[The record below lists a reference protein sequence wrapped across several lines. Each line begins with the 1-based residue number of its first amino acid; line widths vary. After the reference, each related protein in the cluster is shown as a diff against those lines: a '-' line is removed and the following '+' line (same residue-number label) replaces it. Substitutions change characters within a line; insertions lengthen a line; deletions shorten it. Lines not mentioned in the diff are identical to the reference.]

1 MTEVLVF
8 ALIAIFSYAI
18 GNFSAARIIAKSF
31 KSLNV
36 YKVGTGHPDTENIYE
51 NVDKT
56 LGVLVGIVDAGKMY
70 LYLTILKMIFLR
82 FNIFCDS
89 GDCQNDLLIFGLATI
104 IGHCFPILH
113 YFKGG
118 RGIFTYVGFMLFF
131 AFYPMAIVLVLSSL
145 IILFFNQIRFSKY
158 LVVLLPPLLAFFFP
172 QFAKPFIAKMII
184 TAILMGILNFLVS
197 KRMGEI

>member
-70 LYLTILKMIFLR
+70 LYLTILKMIFL
-82 FNIFCDS
+82 
-89 GDCQNDLLIFGLATI
+89 L
-104 IGHCFPILH
+104 
-113 YFKGG
+113 
-118 RGIFTYVGFMLFF
+118 
-131 AFYPMAIVLVLSSL
+131 
-145 IILFFNQIRFSKY
+145 
-158 LVVLLPPLLAFFFP
+158 
-172 QFAKPFIAKMII
+172 
-184 TAILMGILNFLVS
+184 
-197 KRMGEI
+197 